1 MIQRRVK
8 NKCSNQGFT
17 LLEVVI
23 ALAVV
28 SFGILSLMAMQVGT
42 IKGNAFANTMTRATY
57 TGSDV
62 IELLQALPYSDPVYS
77 VAAADN
83 PHTEADLPSA
93 NLGPGVNNVQWVVT
107 NNVAIA
113 NTKDVVVTVNYRDK
127 SAVKNLVLNFS
138 KVQLL

>member
-28 SFGILSLMAMQVGT
+28 TIGILSLMALQVGT

-62 IELLQALPYSDPVYS
+62 IELLQALPYNDPVYNI
-77 VAAADN
+77 AAADD
-83 PHTEADLPSA
+83 PHTDAELPSA
-93 NLGPGVNNVQWVVT
+93 NLGPGVNNVQWVV
-107 NNVAIA
+107 NNGAIA

-138 KVQLL
+138 KVQLLR